1 MASQTPSIQ
10 RGGGWF
16 GSSTNTGINYTKFY
30 TSSTPTGMGFSN
42 PFSSMSNPFSSGST
56 NYTSEAGVNSGV
68 IQYLYYFI
76 GLLIVILLVLVIVN
90 YTFYPIF
97 RTAPGGKGFIPIP
110 GSDDSK
116 LFWVTST
123 MVNTIKEGTTPVSGL
138 YQNWSYILDIQVD
151 NPTAN
156 TGAPRILFSRGE
168 QPIKLTTPFRDNDTI
183 LKILPKFNTV
193 IYLDKLTND
202 LYISI
207 QTLSSTNS
215 TQKQVLVESIPIAN
229 IPVRKSVRIGVMI
242 ASNVLEV
249 YVNGY
254 LVRSKTFTASV
265 RNITGDFHP
274 PSDPIVSSTARVK
287 NLRIWNRTLTSA
299 EFRSYGGAS
308 DFDIKDIPDSCAV

>member
-1 MASQTPSIQ
+1 MASQTPSTQ
-10 RGGGWF
+10 KGGGWF
-16 GSSTNTGINYTKFY
+16 GSSTSGNAGINYTKFY
-30 TSSTPTGMGFSN
+30 TSSAPTGIGISS
-42 PFSSMSNPFSSGST
+42 PFSRGSA

-76 GLLIVILLVLVIVN
+76 VILIVILLVLVIVN

-97 RTAPGGKGFIPIP
+97 RTSPGGKGFIPVP

-116 LFWVTST
+116 LYWITSDMT
-123 MVNTIKEGTTPVSGL
+123 SALKESTTPVSGL
-138 YQNWSYILDIQVD
+138 YQNWSYVVDIQVD

-156 TGAPRILFSRGE
+156 TGAPRLLLSRGE
-168 QPIKLTTPFRDNDTI
+168 KPSKLTSPFRDNDTI
-183 LKILPKFNTV
+183 LKLLPKFNTA

-202 LYISI
+202 LYVSI
-207 QTLSSTNS
+207 QTISSTNPS
-215 TQKQVLVESIPIAN
+215 NKTVLVESIPITN

-242 ASNVLEV
+242 ASNVFEV

-254 LVRSKTFTASV
+254 LVRSKTFTASI
-265 RNITGDFHP
+265 RNITGDFYP
-274 PSDPIVSSTARVK
+274 PSDTVASSTARVK
-287 NLRIWNRTLTSA
+287 NLRIWNRTLSSA